1 MLKDHVSKLYELLSK
16 IMILL
21 ECEIDL
27 LESCDDKSSIN
38 IKKSITDSLN
48 KLVYLLVQLNK
59 LSKAEKLDYN
69 ESASS
74 NDQEI
79 IDHFVEQYISNVN
92 R

>member
-16 IMILL
+16 IMVLL

-27 LESCDDKSSIN
+27 LESCDDKSSID

-48 KLVYLLVQLNK
+48 KLVNLLVQLNK
-59 LSKAEKLDYN
+59 LSKAENLDTCRSIN
-69 ESASS
+69 M

-79 IDHFVEQYISNVN
+79 IDHFVEEYIANIN
-92 R
+92 K